1 MAAEYSPYDGM
12 YEERY
17 AALNQYGNIEF
28 KNKNLVCL
36 LNPVFW
42 WHELIINGTE
52 SIKQRPPKD
61 DAKILR
67 NLYLEVSVPQSI
79 ITFTSAAENE
89 TLCMRKL

>member
-1 MAAEYSPYDGM
+1 MAAGYSPYDGM

-28 KNKNLVCL
+28 MNKNLVCL
-36 LNPVFW
+36 LIPVFW

-52 SIKQRPPKD
+52 NIKD

-79 ITFTSAAENE
+79 ITFTSAA
-89 TLCMRKL
+89 